1 MCKYNDMDISVGRH
15 QAIIIM
21 RTLLN
26 MHDLPRTSEVLQ
38 FLLITFFVLL
48 TLQMTNIIILYR
60 FTKNVFIFI
69 FNIHTTYSIIWFW

>member
-1 MCKYNDMDISVGRH
+1 MCKYNGMDISVGRH

-38 FLLITFFVLL
+38 FLLITFLSFLPSRWP
-48 TLQMTNIIILYR
+48 TLIYR
-60 FTKNVFIFI
+60 FTKNVLFYF
-69 FNIHTTYSIIWFW
+69 

>member
-1 MCKYNDMDISVGRH
+1 MDISVGRH

-38 FLLITFFVLL
+38 FLLITFFVLRL
-48 TLQMTNIIILYR
+48 TLEMTNINIS
-60 FTKNVFIFI
+60 
-69 FNIHTTYSIIWFW
+69 FN